1 MPDRIVRGVRINY
14 EVVGNAGPFI
24 ALTPGARRAYNELT
38 DLAKGIAAHGY
49 HVLLHDRSNCGASE
63 VSFDGSAS
71 ENDIW
76 ADDLHELAS
85 QIGALPMYVGG
96 SSSGARLAILYA
108 LRHPAAL
115 RGLLLWRVTGGKE
128 AVDKLAESY
137 YGQFA
142 RIARRGGMKA
152 ICESEHFAEC
162 IRARPANRDR
172 LMAMDA
178 GQFITVM
185 TSWRE
190 RFLLSA
196 TLPIAGATEQDLRNM
211 KAPACII
218 AGNDVIHS
226 PVTARKAASLIP
238 GAELHDDVVQ
248 KRSDE
253 DLLAEWDRAEWRNAE
268 PRIAEIFAQF
278 LQRAENEQRVAY
290 CASIPIAFT
299 SSPVACT
306 SFRKNAAVLSALRL
320 SG

>member
-1 MPDRIVRGVRINY
+1 MPKRIVRGISINY
-14 EVVGNAGPFI
+14 EVVGHAGPFI
-24 ALTPGARRAYNELT
+24 ALTPGARRPYNELT
-38 DLAKGIAAHGY
+38 DLAQRIAAHGY
-49 HVLLHDRSNCGASE
+49 RVLLHDRRNCGASE

-71 ENDIW
+71 ENEIW
-76 ADDLHELAS
+76 ADDLHELGS
-85 QIGALPMYVGG
+85 QLGALPMYVGG

-142 RIARRGGMKA
+142 RIARDGGMKA

-162 IRARPANRDR
+162 IRARPSNRDR

-178 GQFITVM
+178 GQLIAVM

-190 RFLLSA
+190 RFLESA

-211 KAPACII
+211 TAPACII

-253 DLLAEWDRAEWRNAE
+253 NLLPEWDRAEWRHAE
-268 PRIAEIFAQF
+268 PRVAEIFARF
-278 LQRAENEQRVAY
+278 LQRAENERRVA
-290 CASIPIAFT
+290 
-299 SSPVACT
+299 
-306 SFRKNAAVLSALRL
+306 
-320 SG
+320 